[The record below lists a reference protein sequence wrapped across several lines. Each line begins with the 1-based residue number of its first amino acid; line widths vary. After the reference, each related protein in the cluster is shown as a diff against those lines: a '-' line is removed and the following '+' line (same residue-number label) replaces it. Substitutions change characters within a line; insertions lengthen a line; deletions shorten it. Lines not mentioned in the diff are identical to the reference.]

1 MAEIKWIKL
10 SIDIFNNRK
19 IKQIECLPE
28 GDAIIVI
35 WVKLLCLAG
44 TINDSGQIYFTKE
57 IPYTDQMLANQFGRP
72 LTTIQLALKTFEQFG
87 MVEVIDNIL
96 CVSNWEKYQSVDRL
110 SEIRE
115 YNRLAKQKQRQKKK
129 LLQENVKDMS
139 KTSQR
144 CQDTD
149 IDIDIEEDIE
159 KDNIYIS
166 DSEKEIS
173 SELDNESVN
182 QKEKP
187 IKKPIRHKH
196 GEYKN
201 VLLSDEDFEKL
212 KSEFPSDYEERI
224 ERLSSYMASTGKSYK
239 NHLATIRNWARKDR
253 SKTESN
259 VSQQQKQAEKTW
271 YKQNNDFDL

>member
-173 SELDNESVN
+173 SELDNVSDN
-182 QKEKP
+182 KKEKP

-201 VLLSDEDFEKL
+201 VLLSDEDYEKL